1 MRLYLAHAASDR
13 TIAAFL
19 KTELERLASG
29 ISVFVASR
37 PGDIPTGSDWLKEI
51 HGNLRLA
58 DAFLFL
64 LTPRS
69 VERPWVW
76 YEAGAAWFS
85 DKRRIHVATAG
96 LDRGDIPY
104 PLGAI
109 QTLQIDPPVRGRGHV
124 GSRPTTEHAAPG
136 EAGKRASEVSA
147 STSVNAFEL

>member
-1 MRLYLAHAASDR
+1 MRLYLAHAASDL
-13 TIAAFL
+13 TFAAFL

-109 QTLQIDPPVRGRGHV
+109 QTLQIDQADDAVHFFKDFG
-124 GSRPTTEHAAPG
+124 AALD
-136 EAGKRASEVSA
+136 EVDS
-147 STSVNAFEL
+147 FIHRIHELGNVATKLALT